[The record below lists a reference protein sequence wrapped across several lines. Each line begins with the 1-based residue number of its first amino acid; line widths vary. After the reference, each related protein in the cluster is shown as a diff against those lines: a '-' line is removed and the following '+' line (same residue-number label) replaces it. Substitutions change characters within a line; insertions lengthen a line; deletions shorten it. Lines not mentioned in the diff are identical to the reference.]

1 MIKKYKVLIVDDH
14 KLFCEGLCQLLKLQS
29 HLQVVGFANDAR
41 EAIVTAQREKPDI
54 VFLDIEMPGG
64 NGFEVLGAL
73 KAILPDII
81 IIMLTMHK
89 NDEYLIRAIEEGA
102 CGYVL
107 KDSSLGKLL
116 DIIDSSI
123 KGETRLEYNT
133 VRGIMRDFLR
143 KDKTLEKQTTSLL
156 TRREIE
162 VLRLVATKAY
172 SNKEVASALVVS
184 EYTIKNHL
192 AKIYEKLKCHNRIEA
207 ILAAQRLNI
216 I

>member
-14 KLFCEGLCQLLKLQS
+14 KLFCEGLRQLLRFQS
-29 HLQVVGFANDAR
+29 HLQVVGLANDQQSAISLAR
-41 EAIVTAQREKPDI
+41 REKPDI

-64 NGFEVLGAL
+64 DGFATLRVLRE
-73 KAILPDII
+73 ILPDVIV
-81 IIMLTMHK
+81 IMLTMHRRE
-89 NDEYLIRAIEEGA
+89 DYLIRALDEGA

-107 KDSSLGKLL
+107 KDSSLGKLF

-133 VRGIMRDFLR
+133 IRGILRDFAR
-143 KDKTLEKQTTSLL
+143 KSKAPVPSKL

-162 VLRLVATKAY
+162 ILRLVATEAS
-172 SNKEVASALVVS
+172 SNKDLAVTLAVS
-184 EYTIKNHL
+184 PYTIKNHL
-192 AKIYEKLKCHNRIEA
+192 AKIYEKLGCHNRMEA
-207 ILAAQRLNI
+207 ILAARRLEI